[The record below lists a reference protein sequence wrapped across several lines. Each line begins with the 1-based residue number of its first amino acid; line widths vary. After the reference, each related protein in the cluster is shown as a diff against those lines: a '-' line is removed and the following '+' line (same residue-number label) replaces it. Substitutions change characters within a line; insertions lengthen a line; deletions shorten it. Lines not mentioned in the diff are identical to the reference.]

1 MSIGIT
7 VPKLGESIVEATV
20 VKWLK
25 KEGESVTKGEGLLE
39 LETEKVNLEVNAND
53 NGILVSIEREAG
65 EDVQIGDLL
74 AVLEESAD
82 VGVKENGGSV
92 AGAIESGEYER
103 GQRKDDHGDGPDDKV
118 TPVARRV
125 AADAGMPISGLE
137 GTGLGGRIR
146 REDVER
152 AIALR
157 KDNTRSPDRLIV
169 DKAQAI
175 DTVEE
180 VHIEREEMIP
190 LSRLGS
196 AMAGKIPV
204 AEDAGAMLTTFNE
217 IDMSTVMTIRRRSRE
232 ELDEGNDARL
242 RFMPFFVKAVTEAL
256 KEYPAL
262 NAEVHF
268 DSVVRK
274 KCCDI
279 GIALEGEGGLV
290 MPLLRDAGSMSFAE
304 IESKLVR
311 YASELTDGIRSL
323 EDQQEGSF
331 TITDA
336 GVFGSMLSTPL
347 LNPQQAGILGLHRI
361 DDRPVATEGKV
372 VIKPMMYV
380 ALSYDGRIIDGRE
393 AEQFLG
399 RIKSLIEIPAFLLLE
414 V

>member
-256 KEYPAL
+256 KEYL
-262 NAEVHF
+262 
-268 DSVVRK
+268 
-274 KCCDI
+274 
-279 GIALEGEGGLV
+279 
-290 MPLLRDAGSMSFAE
+290 
-304 IESKLVR
+304 
-311 YASELTDGIRSL
+311 
-323 EDQQEGSF
+323 
-331 TITDA
+331 
-336 GVFGSMLSTPL
+336 
-347 LNPQQAGILGLHRI
+347 
-361 DDRPVATEGKV
+361 
-372 VIKPMMYV
+372 
-380 ALSYDGRIIDGRE
+380 
-393 AEQFLG
+393 
-399 RIKSLIEIPAFLLLE
+399 SLIHI
-414 V
+414 